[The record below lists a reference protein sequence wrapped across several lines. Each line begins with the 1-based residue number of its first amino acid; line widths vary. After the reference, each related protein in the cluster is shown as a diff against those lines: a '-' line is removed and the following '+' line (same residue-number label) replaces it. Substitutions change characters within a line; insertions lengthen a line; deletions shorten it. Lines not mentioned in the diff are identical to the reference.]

1 MNVKQVIRYAAVAT
15 VVVAGLIYAFWPQP
29 VPVDTALIGKGEL
42 VVTIDGDGRTRVRE
56 VYVVS
61 APVPGRVLRIERHV
75 GDAVVANETLL
86 ATIQPT
92 DPAFLD
98 RRARA
103 QAESVAKAAEAAF
116 ALAEAEQARAIAELD
131 FAQSELVRAEQLAA
145 RGNVSQRDL
154 DRAKLIV
161 RTAKAAVATAKATVE
176 IRRFELET
184 ARAGLIEPGGSGDEA
199 DGQLCCVD
207 VISPVSGRVLRV
219 MHESETVVVA
229 GAPLVEVGDSRDLE
243 IVVDLLSS
251 DAVRVAEGAEV
262 VIEDW
267 GGRDALSGRVRQV
280 EPTGFTK
287 VSALGI
293 EEQRVNVLIDFT
305 DPPDRWR
312 DLGHGY
318 RIEAHIVVWLGA
330 DVLTLPLGA
339 LFRDGDRWAVFV
351 AAAGRARLRHVEID
365 HANGREAQVTA
376 GLSEGDTVILHPSD
390 LIAAGVRIVPRSTQ

>member
-1 MNVKQVIRYAAVAT
+1 MIVKRMILYAVVAVA
-15 VVVAGLIYAFWPQP
+15 VAAGLIYAFWPQP
-29 VPVDTALIGKGEL
+29 VPVDTATIGSGEL
-42 VVTIDGDGRTRVRE
+42 VVTIDGDGQTRVRE

-75 GDAVVANETLL
+75 GDAVVARETIL
-86 ATIQPT
+86 AVIHPT

-103 QAESVAKAAEAAF
+103 QAESFAKAAEAAF
-116 ALAEAEQARAIAELD
+116 VLAEAEQARAVAELD
-131 FAQSELVRAEQLAA
+131 FAQAELARAEQLTT
-145 RGNVSQRDL
+145 RGAVSQRDL
-154 DRAKLIV
+154 DRAKLTV
-161 RTAKAAVATAKATVE
+161 RTAKAAVATANATVE

-184 ARAGLIEPGGSGDEA
+184 ARAGLIEPGRSVSQID
-199 DGQLCCVD
+199 DQLCCVD
-207 VISPVSGRVLRV
+207 VFSPVSGRVLRV
-219 MHESETVVVA
+219 MHESETVVAA
-229 GAPLVEVGDSRDLE
+229 GAPLVEVGDSHDLE

-262 VIEDW
+262 AIEDW
-267 GGRDALSGRVRQV
+267 GGHNALSGRVRRV

-293 EEQRVNVLIDFT
+293 EEQRVNVLIDFA

-318 RIEAHIVVWLGA
+318 RIEAHIVVWRGE
-330 DVLTLPLGA
+330 DVLKLPLGA

-351 AAAGRARLRHVEID
+351 AETGRAQLRHVEID
-365 HANGREAQVTA
+365 HANGREAEVTA
-376 GLSEGDTVILHPSD
+376 GLSEGEAVILHPSD
-390 LIAAGVRIVPRSTQ
+390 LIAGGVRIVPRSAR

>member
-1 MNVKQVIRYAAVAT
+1 MIVKRMILYAVVAVAMA
-15 VVVAGLIYAFWPQP
+15 AGLIYAFWPQP
-29 VPVDTALIGKGEL
+29 VPVDTAVIGRGEL
-42 VVTIDGDGRTRVRE
+42 VVTIDSDGRTRVRE

-75 GDAVVANETLL
+75 GDGVVANETLL

-131 FAQSELVRAEQLAA
+131 FAQAELERAEQLAA
-145 RGNVSQRDL
+145 RGNIAKRDL
-154 DRAKLIV
+154 DRAKLTI
-161 RTAKAAVATAKATVE
+161 RTARAAVATAKATVE

-184 ARAGLIEPGGSGDEA
+184 ARAGLIEPGGSGVKA

-207 VISPVSGRVLRV
+207 VFSPVNGRVLRV
-219 MHESETVVVA
+219 MHESETVVAA
-229 GAPLVEVGDSRDLE
+229 GTPLVEVGDSRDLE
-243 IVVDLLSS
+243 AVVDLLSS
-251 DAVRVAEGAEV
+251 DAVRVTEGAEV

-267 GGRDALSGRVRQV
+267 GGRSALSGLVRHV

-293 EEQRVNVLIDFT
+293 EEQRVNVLIDFA

-318 RIEAHIVVWLGA
+318 RIEAHIVVWRGA
-330 DVLTLPLGA
+330 GILKLPLGA
-339 LFRDGDRWAVFV
+339 LFRDGERWAVFV
-351 AAAGRARLRHVEID
+351 ADGGRAQLRHIEID
-365 HANGREAQVTA
+365 QANGREAQITA

-390 LIAAGVRIVPRSTQ
+390 LIADGVRIVPRSVR